1 MLSKTGLF
9 LAIILYSHAI
19 SHTVNDSMF
28 LSCANAVSI
37 DSIRMHMQ
45 NLQDFGTRYAF
56 FGNQREVAEYVQNY
70 FIALQIPS
78 VELDSFLLF
87 APGYDSAWQ
96 YNVIASI
103 PGTQTPER
111 ILILGAHHD
120 AMCGGIKNDVPGA
133 DDNASGVAAM
143 LEVARVLMEK
153 KYIPRNTIR
162 FISFAAEEVI
172 RLLMGSRDYVRKA
185 VAAEMDIRLMV
196 NMDMLAWTID
206 TANWQMNIQQYPG
219 QEWVLPMVKKAVG
232 KVSPILVFHH
242 GATAA
247 TDCYA
252 FYAEGYPSVGIGEN
266 FGPGSHPYDTH
277 PYYHTINDRVENYD
291 LRYCTELVKGVSA
304 IMLYADDSLPT
315 VEIIQEKV
323 SAVNTRP
330 VKCRY
335 NPSTKMITVTMEYN
349 YPGYPENITLYSS
362 KGRKLYTVNIPE
374 YKRDISFY
382 PETMTSQGILIVIVS
397 YSGRIYREKI
407 TIVK

>member
-1 MLSKTGLF
+1 MLRKTGLF
-9 LAIILYSHAI
+9 LAIILYSQAI

-28 LSCANAVSI
+28 QSCANAISI

-45 NLQDFGTRYAF
+45 NLQDFGSRYAF
-56 FGNQREVAEYVQNY
+56 YPNQRQIAEYVQNY

-87 APGYDSAWQ
+87 DQSHDTAWQ
-96 YNVIASI
+96 YNIIASI

-120 AMCGGIKNDVPGA
+120 AKSGGMQIDVPGA
-133 DDNASGVAAM
+133 DDNASGVAAV
-143 LEVARVLMEK
+143 LEVARVLREK

-162 FISFAAEEVI
+162 FISFAAEEVL
-172 RLLMGSRDYVRKA
+172 RLLMGSKNYAQKA
-185 VAAEMDIRLMV
+185 AAAEMDIRLMV
-196 NMDMLAWTID
+196 NMDMIAWTSD
-206 TANWQMNIQQYPG
+206 TANWQMNIEQYPG
-219 QEWVLPMVKKAVG
+219 QEWVLPMVKKAVA
-232 KVSPILVFHH
+232 KVSPITVFHH
-242 GATAA
+242 GATAS

-252 FYAEGYPSVGIGEN
+252 FYTEGYPAAGIGEN
-266 FGPGSHPYDTH
+266 YGSASHPYGTH

-315 VEIIQEKV
+315 VEIIQKKV

-330 VKCRY
+330 FRCRY
-335 NPSTKMITVTMEYN
+335 TPSTKMITVTMEDN

-362 KGRKLYTVNIPE
+362 QGRKLYTLNIAE
-374 YKRDISFY
+374 NKRDISFY
-382 PETMTSQGILIVIVS
+382 PEPLTSQGILIIIVS
-397 YSGRIYREKI
+397 YSGRIYHEKI
-407 TIVK
+407 TLVE